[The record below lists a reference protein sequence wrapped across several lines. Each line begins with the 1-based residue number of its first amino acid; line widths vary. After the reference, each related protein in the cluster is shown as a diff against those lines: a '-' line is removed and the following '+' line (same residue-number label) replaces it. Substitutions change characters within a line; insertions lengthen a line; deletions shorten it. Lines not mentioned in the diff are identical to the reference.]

1 MSTPDRF
8 VGKFTMKPD
17 GEGEDLPIWFYRRE
31 DPDYASLGEFIDSIT
46 PDNFGWDKPSRR
58 LFYKDPTGKCFIVNF
73 EPLT

>member
-1 MSTPDRF
+1 
-8 VGKFTMKPD
+8 MKPD
-17 GEGEDLPIWFYRRE
+17 GEGEDFPIWFYRRE